1 MLGSKIIRG
10 ILNLQREGQY
20 KVMPQLSIPNH
31 ISKPFYYQTKGKGE
45 YRSTFQGEP
54 QIHSKETIEKMRK
67 ASKIASEALQKA
79 LDFTKP
85 GITTDEI
92 DQVVHNFI
100 ISQNAYPSGVYFMGF
115 PKSLCTSVNEVVCHG
130 IPNTR
135 PLQDGDIVNLDVTAY
150 FDGFYG
156 DTSDMVLVGKNH
168 SEEIKRLVKV
178 TREAVWKAIKICKK
192 GTKIKKIGEVI
203 EEFVLSSGFAVC
215 KEFLGHGIGSQMHQP
230 PPIMNSKNDVELTM
244 QSGMTFTIEP
254 IVMQN
259 PKYELGI
266 WEDGWTVVDMTGG
279 LSAQYEQIILIT
291 DSEPEILTKREKD
304 FSNQ

>member
-100 ISQNAYPSGVYFMGF
+100 ISQNAYPSGVYLMGF
-115 PKSLCTSVNEVVCHG
+115 PKSLYKE
-130 IPNTR
+130 
-135 PLQDGDIVNLDVTAY
+135 LMKL
-150 FDGFYG
+150 
-156 DTSDMVLVGKNH
+156 
-168 SEEIKRLVKV
+168 
-178 TREAVWKAIKICKK
+178 
-192 GTKIKKIGEVI
+192 
-203 EEFVLSSGFAVC
+203 FVM
-215 KEFLGHGIGSQMHQP
+215 EFLILVHYKMGIS
-230 PPIMNSKNDVELTM
+230 S
-244 QSGMTFTIEP
+244 
-254 IVMQN
+254 
-259 PKYELGI
+259 
-266 WEDGWTVVDMTGG
+266 
-279 LSAQYEQIILIT
+279 ILMLQL
-291 DSEPEILTKREKD
+291 ILTGFMET
-304 FSNQ
+304 QVTWC